1 MLRHDLFGT
10 DFEAAGIKR
19 SMKRISLFLAII
31 ILGLKIQAQTDKDAV
46 QILDAFS
53 SKAKSAPSVSMKFD
67 LVTVNQVEKTTDTL
81 SGSVTL
87 SGDKYRLELPDNIV
101 FFNGESSWS
110 YLPAEKEVTVTK
122 PDKKDNSFQN
132 KPSAVYSMYKTG
144 YKNRLVEEKQNS
156 WIIDLYPE
164 DLKTDLMRIRLT
176 IGKQQLN
183 LINLEYRRKDGIT
196 STLYVK
202 EYNLTKKPAPDTFTF
217 QKDKYS
223 GVDVIDM
230 R

>member
-1 MLRHDLFGT
+1 
-10 DFEAAGIKR
+10 
-19 SMKRISLFLAII
+19 MKRLSFLPI
-31 ILGLKIQAQTDKDAV
+31 ILLVCLKITAQTDNDAV
-46 QILDAFS
+46 KILDSFS
-53 SKAKSAPSVSMKFD
+53 AKAKAAPSISMKFD
-67 LVTVNQVEKTTDTL
+67 LVTVNQVEKTSDTL
-81 SGSVTL
+81 SGSVIL

-101 FFNGESSWS
+101 FFSGESSWS

-132 KPSAVYSMYKTG
+132 RPSAVFSMYKSG
-144 YKNRLVEEKQNS
+144 YKNRLIEEKQNT

-164 DLKTDLMRIRLT
+164 DLKTELMRIRLT

-183 LINLEYRRKDGIT
+183 LVSLEYRKKDGIT

-217 QKDKYS
+217 QKDKYP